1 MRAAVC
7 RAAQSAGWLMTTR
20 RGIVAGAAGLLVVGC
35 ASGAAAQTDVA
46 GRIAAIE
53 ARIGGRVGVCAI
65 NSETNAVIA
74 YRADERF
81 AMASTF
87 KWLLAAAILTASQD
101 GMPLDQPLPYS
112 RAHILPNSPKTE
124 ARLDARGEGEMTIG
138 ELAEAIVTASDNTAA
153 NLLIEPIGGPDG
165 LTHFLRR
172 TGDQVTRL
180 DRRELEL
187 NENVPGDERDTTTP
201 RAMAETLL
209 RMLIKDGPL
218 NAASREKLIGWM
230 VAETRSLDRLRA
242 GLPKGWRAGAKPGTG
257 GNGAY
262 NDVALAFPPGRKPI
276 AIASYMSESAGP
288 SADKAAAHAEIA
300 RIISRAWA

>member
-1 MRAAVC
+1 
-7 RAAQSAGWLMTTR
+7 MTTR
-20 RGIVAGAAGLLVVGC
+20 RGIIASSMGLLVVGC
-35 ASGAAAQTDVA
+35 AGHAAAQIDPA
-46 GRIAAIE
+46 GEIAAIE
-53 ARIGGRVGVCAI
+53 KRIGGRVGVCAI
-65 NSETNAVIA
+65 NSESNALIA
-74 YRADERF
+74 RRADERF

-87 KWLLAAAILTASQD
+87 KWLLAAAVLMASQN
-101 GMPLDQPLPYS
+101 GMPLDQPLSYS
-112 RAHILPNSPKTE
+112 QAHILPNSSKTE

-138 ELAEAIVTASDNTAA
+138 ELAEAIVTVSDNTAA

-172 TGDQVTRL
+172 TGDSVTRL
-180 DRRELEL
+180 DRREMEL
-187 NENVPGDERDTTTP
+187 NENAPGDERDTTTP

-209 RMLIKDGPL
+209 RMLTKDGPL
-218 NAASREKLIGWM
+218 NATSREKLIGWM

-276 AIASYMSESAGP
+276 AIASYMSESAAP
-288 SADKAAAHAEIA
+288 NADKAAAHAEIA
-300 RIISRAWA
+300 RIISGAWG

>member
-1 MRAAVC
+1 MTRPETA
-7 RAAQSAGWLMTTR
+7 RPKTTR
-20 RGIVAGAAGLLVVGC
+20 RGIVAGGAGLLFVGC
-35 ASGAAAQTDVA
+35 AGGAPAQTDAA

-53 ARIGGRVGVCAI
+53 KRIGGRVGVCAI

-74 YRADERF
+74 HRADERF

-87 KWLLAAAILTASQD
+87 KWVLAAAILAASQN

-112 RAHILPNSPKTE
+112 RALILPNSPKTE

-138 ELAEAIVTASDNTAA
+138 ELAEAIVTVSDNTAA
-153 NLLIEPIGGPDG
+153 NMLIEPIGGPEG
-165 LTHFLRR
+165 LTYVLRR
-172 TGDQVTRL
+172 TGDSVTRL

-187 NENVPGDERDTTTP
+187 NENAPGDPRDTTTP

-209 RMLIKDGPL
+209 RLLTKDGPL

-262 NDVALAFPPGRKPI
+262 NDLALVFPPGRKPI
-276 AIASYMSESAGP
+276 AIASYMSESAAP
-288 SADKAAAHAEIA
+288 NADKAAAHAEVA
-300 RIISRAWA
+300 RIISGMWS

>member
-1 MRAAVC
+1 MTTRPA
-7 RAAQSAGWLMTTR
+7 TTR
-20 RGIVAGAAGLLVVGC
+20 RGIIAGGAGLLVAGC
-35 ASGAAAQTDVA
+35 AGGAAVQGDPAQ
-46 GRIAAIE
+46 RIAAIE

-65 NSETNAVIA
+65 NSETDALIA

-87 KWLLAAAILTASQD
+87 KWLLAAAVLTASQS

-138 ELAEAIVTASDNTAA
+138 ELAEAIVTVSDNTAA
-153 NLLIEPIGGPDG
+153 NMLIEPVGGPEG
-165 LTHFLRR
+165 LTYFLRR

-180 DRRELEL
+180 DRREMEL
-187 NENVPGDERDTTTP
+187 NENAPGDERDTTTP

-209 RMLIKDGPL
+209 RMLAGDGPL
-218 NAASREKLIGWM
+218 NAGSRDKLIGWM
-230 VAETRSLDRLRA
+230 AAETRSLDRLRA
-242 GLPKGWRAGAKPGTG
+242 GLPKDWRAGAKPGTG

-262 NDVALAFPPGRKPI
+262 NDVALAFPPRRKPI
-276 AIASYMSESAGP
+276 AIASYMSDSAAP
-288 SADKAAAHAEIA
+288 NADKAAAHAEIA
-300 RIISRAWA
+300 RITSGAWG